1 MLSVHK
7 LEKRLGLLLS
17 VYEENK
23 TERFWGKKKK
33 KRDIIQRDSGKK
45 GVRVRTDKMKK
56 HL

>member
-33 KRDIIQRDSGKK
+33 EGYYPKRFR
-45 GVRVRTDKMKK
+45 
-56 HL
+56 

>member
-33 KRDIIQRDSGKK
+33 RDIIQRDSGKK